1 MMPPRPI
8 LPADMPGLAALHA
21 VAFAPPDAW
30 GADALSLM
38 LGLEGGYGF
47 MVENLGFILARA
59 VAGEAEVLTL
69 AVAPAARRSGVG
81 RALLEAALAQA
92 FGKGVH
98 EMFLEVS
105 RNNTAALALYLSAD
119 FTEVGLRR
127 RYYTDGSDALV
138 LRRNLS
144 AA

>member
-1 MMPPRPI
+1 MMPPRPV
-8 LPADMPGLAALHA
+8 LPADAPGLAALHA

-47 MVENLGFILARA
+47 MLENLGFILARA
-59 VAGEAEVLTL
+59 VAAEAEVLTL
-69 AVAPAARRSGVG
+69 AVAPSARRGGVG
-81 RALLEAALAQA
+81 RVLLEAAIVRATE
-92 FGKGVH
+92 KGAG

-105 RNNTAALALYLSAD
+105 RNNIAALGLYLSAG
-119 FTEVGLRR
+119 FTEVGQRR

-138 LRRNLS
+138 LRRDLS